1 MRISRLYKLFFSLP
15 FLLASLL
22 TGVDTIAQEVY
33 FETKFEAVENTPLI
47 LRGQVYT
54 LNPLSTL
61 LFGYRISGET
71 EYIITEAE
79 FTGNEFTLKIPASD
93 VQAPGIEF
101 FMQYSD
107 TKGKSGYFPE
117 DFQEIELP
125 AKILV
130 TTRPPY
136 YDSVIMLNPI
146 DETAI
151 LDKDYFISFSLFKL
165 PDEIDKKAT
174 RMIINGED
182 VTSNSLVTEDI
193 ISFYHILNTDV
204 IKPGNINVALQ
215 FFNTNGSPAFTKT
228 VQLTARGES
237 GKELAEDNFFYR
249 ANFQAEG
256 RNENYS
262 GSNGWYNNLSGAF
275 DGTYNDIGIESR
287 FYLTSEDKSYRQPQN
302 RFFAGLRTDYGS
314 LELGDHVPDYPSL
327 IYSGKRLRGITGNLE
342 LGFFELKLSYGQ
354 INRATE
360 GRLLELFPGNDTP
373 LDADV
378 IRVDSATFGA
388 EFARVV
394 KGDYQR
400 NLFIIRP
407 SFNFSSNSR
416 FGFTYLHSIDDKESI
431 RFGTQPKE
439 NLAFGPDFKITFD
452 RRRVTFNANA
462 YVSLQNQ
469 DISEGTIPDSLIED
483 FLEENDIFDGDPD
496 ELNRY
501 KNIVSKFITVN
512 QYLGPFNIAELASLA
527 SDIELK
533 LDYFNNS
540 IKAAY
545 IYRGNDYTSFGKPF
559 VRKDIAGVSFYDR
572 LRLMSNKMFV
582 NFSFENLHDNLQ
594 KTKFNTTNIRNMN
607 VSLSWFPRSEYP
619 DITAGYKYNFNK
631 NDVNPLDSANVPYLI
646 DDFTGSYF
654 LQSAITIFTPVKH
667 NIMFRISVSN
677 RDDKSYRD
685 YDNKVLNSSISV
697 GSRWS
702 DLFQTYAGISFNN
715 SESPASKF
723 NYTRLTLTGRWWLFE
738 KRLELN
744 AKISPSFGSLR
755 RTGLEVY
762 GDYFYTKR
770 ITISYQLRYFTNFE
784 NIGSS
789 IAGITFKYSI

>member
-1 MRISRLYKLFFSLP
+1 LALF
-15 FLLASLL
+15 L
-22 TGVDTIAQEVY
+22 TGVDINAQEVN

-71 EYIITEAE
+71 EYKISEAD
-79 FTGNEFTLKIPASD
+79 FTGNEFTLNIPASE

-228 VQLTARGES
+228 VQLTARAES
-237 GKELAEDNFFYR
+237 GKKLAEDNFFYR

-262 GSNGWYNNLSGAF
+262 GSNSWYNNLSGTF
-275 DGTYNDIGIESR
+275 DGIYNDLGIESR

-314 LELGDHVPDYPSL
+314 LELGDHIPDYPSL
-327 IYSGKRLRGITGNLE
+327 IYSGKRLRGITGNIE

-360 GRLLELFPGNDTP
+360 GRLMELFPGNDTP

-378 IRVDSATFGA
+378 IRVDSATYGA

-394 KGDYQR
+394 KGEYQR

-407 SFNFSSNSR
+407 AFNFSSNSR

-431 RFGTQPKE
+431 RFATQPKE
-439 NLAFGPDFKITFD
+439 NLAFGPDFRITFD

-462 YVSLQNQ
+462 YLSLQNQ

-483 FLEENDIFDGDPD
+483 FLEENDIFDGNPD

-527 SDIELK
+527 SDVELK

-572 LRLMSNKMFV
+572 LRLMSNKMFI

-685 YDNKVLNSSISV
+685 YDNKVLNSGFSI

-702 DLFQTYAGISFNN
+702 DLFQTYAGISYNN
-715 SESPASKF
+715 SESPTSKF
-723 NYTRLTLTGRWWLFE
+723 SYTRITLTGRWWLFE
-738 KRLELN
+738 RRLELN
-744 AKISPSFGSLR
+744 AKVSPSFGNLK

-762 GDYFYTKR
+762 GDYFYTES
-770 ITISYQLRYFTNFE
+770 IIISYQLRYFTNFE